1 MSSVEILKDVA
12 RRPRDEAQAL
22 CSALTPTLLN
32 AHPHHDNSI
41 AWLLW
46 HSAREIDEQIAT
58 LSGQE
63 TVWIAQGFEGRFN
76 LGLKDHD
83 MGFGHSSSQAR
94 KIHVEDADLLLEH
107 LDAVVQAHLD
117 YLDSLSDADLDEVI
131 DEQWDPPV
139 TRSARLISVSLDA
152 VAHVNQAA
160 YITGMG
166 ADAFDAD
173 HAHQVD

>member
-22 CSALTPTLLN
+22 RSALSPTLLN

-46 HSAREIDEQIAT
+46 HAAREIDEQIAT
-58 LSGQE
+58 LSGSE
-63 TVWIAQGFEGRFN
+63 TVWTAQGFDARFN
-76 LGLKDHD
+76 LGLSEHD
-83 MGFGHSSSQAR
+83 MGFGHSPKQAR
-94 KIHVEDADLLLEH
+94 QIRVQDADLLLEH
-107 LDAVVQAHLD
+107 LDAVVQAQLT
-117 YLDSLSDADLDEVI
+117 YLDSLSEADLEEVI

-139 TRSARLISVSLDA
+139 TRSARLVSVSLDA

-173 HAHQVD
+173 HADQPR